1 VSISQIIL
9 TQETEVLILTQE
21 TEVLILTQETEVL
34 ILTQETEVLV
44 VRNLSQSHSHVES
57 PGTEQGPSQ

>member
-21 TEVLILTQETEVL
+21 TEVLIV
-34 ILTQETEVLV
+34 TQETEVLV